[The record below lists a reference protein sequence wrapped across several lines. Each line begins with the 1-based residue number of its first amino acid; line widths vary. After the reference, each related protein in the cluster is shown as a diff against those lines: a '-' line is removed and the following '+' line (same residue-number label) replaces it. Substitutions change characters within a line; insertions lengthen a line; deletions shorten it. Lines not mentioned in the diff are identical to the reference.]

1 MTLIDTHSHLYLE
14 EFDEDRAAV
23 MERALAC
30 GVDRII
36 LPAIDL
42 KTLDRLLQMCQAY
55 PEHCFPLLGLHP
67 EELDTSYAQVLDQMK
82 PWLNRE
88 DSPFIGIGEVGLDF
102 YWDQTYKKEQFA
114 AFETQIEWA
123 IQYDL
128 PLVIHAR
135 AAHHELVSTLFK
147 YKEERLRGIFHC
159 FSGTEDECQEL
170 LAFPGFYIGVGGIL
184 TFKKSTLPQVLQHV
198 PLERIVVETDAPYM
212 APVPHRGKRNES
224 AFVRDTA
231 ERLAQVKEIT
241 LEEVARITTQ
251 NAEKLFFSR
260 KK

>member
-82 PWLNRE
+82 PWLDRE

-135 AAHHELVSTLFK
+135 AAHQELVSTLFK